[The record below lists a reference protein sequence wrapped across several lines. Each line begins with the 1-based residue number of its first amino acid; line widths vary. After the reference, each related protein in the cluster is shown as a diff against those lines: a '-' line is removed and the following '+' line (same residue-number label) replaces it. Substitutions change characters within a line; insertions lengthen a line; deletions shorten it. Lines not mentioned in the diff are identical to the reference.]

1 MMLCPSCGTLVPPVV
16 WSLIAALLAVP
27 FAVVATVIVV
37 IRRVDRAASAGST
50 NERLLP

>member
-27 FAVVATVIVV
+27 FAVVATVILL
-37 IRRVDRAASAGST
+37 IRRADRAAPAPSAS
-50 NERLLP
+50 ERLLP